1 MGFEFRIKTGFFE
14 TKPFD
19 LLIGKGK
26 LILSP
31 TEPEDQVIII
41 KEEDILSIT
50 LKNVKSLEIEIQTW
64 DKLYQGVLSRK
75 VDYEKLLSELKENI
89 NKKII
94 CEYGG
99 EKDYA

>member
-50 LKNVKSLEIEIQTW
+50 LKNVKSLEIVS
-64 DKLYQGVLSRK
+64 G
-75 VDYEKLLSELKENI
+75 NI
-89 NKKII
+89 K
-94 CEYGG
+94 YTLFSQ
-99 EKDYA
+99 

>member
-31 TEPEDQVIII
+31 TEPVDQVVVIQE
-41 KEEDILSIT
+41 KDIMCIT
-50 LKNVKSLEIEIQTW
+50 LKNVKSLEIEVQTW
-64 DKLYQGVLSRK
+64 DKIYQGTFTNK
-75 VDYEKLLSELKENI
+75 DDYEILLGQLKENI
-89 NKKII
+89 NKKIV
-94 CEYGG
+94 CEYEGG
-99 EKDYA
+99 N